1 MRVMQVFTEGEPME
15 FEQLRQ
21 LDAIDREGT
30 MSGASKALHISQP
43 ALSRSM
49 QRLETE
55 LGQALFERVGRR
67 AALNAAGRLAL
78 EHARRILR
86 DEQAMLDALADHAR
100 QARALRVATVAP
112 APLWRLT
119 ALLIERFPQTVLTSQ
134 SLDEQAV
141 ERAVLDGTT
150 DLGIA
155 LKPCQLPVVRSFRL
169 MTERLYVSLPAE
181 HPLAAE
187 QSLDAAQL
195 DGETFLLYQGIGFW
209 MNFCA
214 QGFPHS
220 EFIVQE
226 DRNVF
231 GQMLPTTPLLYFVS
245 DAPAQFIEAPGRS
258 VVPLRDAAAGATYYL
273 LMREDARGDA
283 QAAYTWART
292 HAEK

>member
-1 MRVMQVFTEGEPME
+1 MD

-21 LDAIDREGT
+21 LDAIDRKGT
-30 MSGASKALHISQP
+30 MSGASKALLISQP

-49 QRLETE
+49 QRLEAE
-55 LGQALFERVGRR
+55 LGQPLFERVGRR
-67 AALNAAGRLAL
+67 STLNAAGRLAL

-86 DEQAMLDALADHAR
+86 EEQAMRDALADHAR

-119 ALLIERFPQTVLTSQ
+119 ALLVERFPQTVLTSQ
-134 SLDEQAV
+134 MLDEQDV

-155 LKPCQLPVVRSFRL
+155 LKPCQLPVVRNCRL
-169 MTERLYVSLPAE
+169 MTERLYVSLPAD
-181 HPLAAE
+181 HRLAGE
-187 QSLDAAQL
+187 KSLEAAQL
-195 DGETFLLYQGIGFW
+195 DGETFLLYKGIGFW
-209 MNFCA
+209 MDFCK

-245 DAPAQFIEAPGRS
+245 DAPSEFVEAPGRR
-258 VVPLRDAAAGATYYL
+258 VVPLRDAAAGATFYL
-273 LMREDARGDA
+273 LSREDAREEA
-283 QAAYTWART
+283 RSAYDWASE
-292 HAEK
+292 HAE